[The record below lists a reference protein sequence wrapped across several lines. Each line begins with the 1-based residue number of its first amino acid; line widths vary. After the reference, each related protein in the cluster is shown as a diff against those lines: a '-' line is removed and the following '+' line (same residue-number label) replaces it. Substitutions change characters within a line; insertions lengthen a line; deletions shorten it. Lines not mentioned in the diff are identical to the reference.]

1 MLGNQLQHIYALED
15 LTSRIKKTCPHLS
28 PSVANEIW
36 AAYNLTPLS
45 PSAAVRKSVLCF
57 ATDSQF
63 AYPVDMARAEFS
75 SKATPMVPSVNG
87 QLPRLTETRSFRFNA
102 GNPFQG
108 KNHGVAHHCVDLI
121 YIYDCFHDAL
131 ADVDRS
137 EAASEVS
144 VASMASNASLVSA
157 VQDRWI
163 DFIVND
169 TVEGKEE
176 VCITFE
182 TDRTT
187 QERIM
192 AEDIDWVA
200 QRKRFAVLA
209 KHHEA
214 ARRILMGLSSHM

>member
-1 MLGNQLQHIYALED
+1 MLGNQLQHIHALED

-36 AAYNLTPLS
+36 AAYNLNPLS
-45 PSAAVRKSVLCF
+45 PPAAVRKSVLCF

-75 SKATPMVPSVNG
+75 SKATQMMRPVDG
-87 QLPRLTETRSFRFNA
+87 QLPRPTETRSFRFNT
-102 GNPFQG
+102 GNPFPG

-131 ADVDRS
+131 ADVDCS
-137 EAASEVS
+137 EAASELS
-144 VASMASNASLVSA
+144 VAPMASNASLVSA
-157 VQDRWI
+157 VQSLWI

-169 TVEGKEE
+169 TVEGNEE
-176 VCITFE
+176 VCTTFE
-182 TDRTT
+182 TDRTAH
-187 QERIM
+187 ERIM
-192 AEDIDWVA
+192 EEDMDWVA

-209 KHHEA
+209 KHREA
-214 ARRILMGLSSHM
+214 ARLILMGLSSHM